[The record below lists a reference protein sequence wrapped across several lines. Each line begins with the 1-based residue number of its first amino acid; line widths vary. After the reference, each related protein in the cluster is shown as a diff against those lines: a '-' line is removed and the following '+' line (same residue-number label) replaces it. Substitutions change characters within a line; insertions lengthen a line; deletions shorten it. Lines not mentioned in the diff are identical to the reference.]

1 MGSEERAR
9 RREHKRQKRAKAVD
23 AGSVSHL
30 TQKIVDHL
38 KVKFYNADADEA
50 KEFSVA
56 ELKDKFG
63 EDRSNIMS
71 VIRIFEGLEI
81 VKKVKISFVD
91 YSALRLDLHNRA
103 ASAVDGV
110 NKRGIFHLM
119 IKPRVPGFEL
129 GVRYCWPYMITLT
142 RVFEAFK

>member
-1 MGSEERAR
+1 MGAEERAK
-9 RREHKRQKRAKAVD
+9 RREKKHQRRAKAVD

-38 KVKFYNADADEA
+38 KVKFFNADSDEA

-81 VKKVKISFVD
+81 VKKVSLELF
-91 YSALRLDLHNRA
+91 L
-103 ASAVDGV
+103 
-110 NKRGIFHLM
+110 GIIDCTFDQ
-119 IKPRVPGFEL
+119 K
-129 GVRYCWPYMITLT
+129 
-142 RVFEAFK
+142 